1 MMYHGNGDW
10 PKSCKTRQEAGDAM
24 TATERGEMG
33 NIRLKK
39 DGSLAWVVIDRPA
52 RLNALNAAMWQSLP
66 QAIAEADAD
75 ASIRVIILRGEG
87 RKAFSSG
94 ADISEF
100 DAAREGAS
108 APAYDALNHAAFD
121 ALSGAGKP
129 VIAMIEGFCLGG
141 GLGLALCC
149 DLRVAAEDAQFS
161 LPPAKLG
168 LGYHPRWIKPLL
180 ACVSPASAKELLF
193 TGERFGAQDAL
204 RMGLL
209 NRVTSP
215 DALEAE
221 VRGLANVI
229 AANAPL
235 TIHAAKGAIDA
246 FAAALTA
253 ETMRDLTE
261 LAERCFASDD
271 YAEGR
276 RAFREK
282 RKPQF
287 RGR

>member
-1 MMYHGNGDW
+1 MN
-10 PKSCKTRQEAGDAM
+10 
-24 TATERGEMG
+24 ATDSVETGT
-33 NIRLKK
+33 IRLEK
-39 DGSLAWVVIDRPA
+39 DGPLAWVVIDQPA
-52 RLNALNAAMWQSLP
+52 KLNALTAAMWKRLP
-66 QAIAEADAD
+66 IAIAEADAD
-75 ASIRVIILRGEG
+75 ASIRVVIVRGEG
-87 RKAFSSG
+87 HRAFSAG

-100 DAAREGAS
+100 DTAREGDA
-108 APAYDALNHAAFD
+108 AAAYDALNHAAFD
-121 ALSGAGKP
+121 ALSGASKP

-149 DLRVAAEDAQFS
+149 DLRVAAEGAQFS

-193 TGERFGAQDAL
+193 TGERFGTHNAL

-209 NRVTSP
+209 NRLTP
-215 DALEAE
+215 TDALESE
-221 VRGLANVI
+221 VRGLAGTI

-235 TIHAAKGAIDA
+235 TIHAAKQAIDA
-246 FAAALTA
+246 FAPSLAA
-253 ETMRDLTE
+253 ETMRNLTE
-261 LAERCFASDD
+261 LAEQCLTSED

-287 RGR
+287 HGR

>member
-1 MMYHGNGDW
+1 MN
-10 PKSCKTRQEAGDAM
+10 
-24 TATERGEMG
+24 ATESAETGE
-33 NIRLKK
+33 IRLEK
-39 DGSLAWVVIDRPA
+39 DGPLAWIVIAQPA
-52 RLNALNAAMWQSLP
+52 RLNALTAAMWERLP
-66 QAIAEADAD
+66 VAIAEADAD
-75 ASIRVIILRGEG
+75 ASIRVVLLRGEG
-87 RKAFSSG
+87 RRAFSAG

-100 DAAREGAS
+100 DTAREGA
-108 APAYDALNHAAFD
+108 AAAAYDALNHAAFD

-149 DLRVAAEDAQFS
+149 DLRVAAEGAQFS

-193 TGERFGAQDAL
+193 TGERFGTHDAL

-209 NRVTSP
+209 NRVTP
-215 DALEAE
+215 PGALEAE
-221 VRGLANVI
+221 VRGLAGTI

-235 TIHAAKGAIDA
+235 TIHAAKRAIDA
-246 FAAALTA
+246 FGPSLGA
-253 ETMRDLTE
+253 ETMQDLTE

-287 RGR
+287 NGR